1 VEERRFVSG
10 GKYVREVARV
20 EQVSLGR
27 EEGRERREGRERKEG
42 REEGGEREEG
52 RERREGRERKEGG
65 IERAETTLAERFVN
79 GGKFVGEFA
88 QREAVLA
95 KILVSLEEEEED
107 VNRKTLKEQADVRKF
122 SKVLSFDAYLVSFDS
137 Y

>member
-1 VEERRFVSG
+1 MEERRFVSG

-27 EEGRERREGRERKEG
+27 EEGRERREGRES
-42 REEGGEREEG
+42 
-52 RERREGRERKEGG
+52 KEGG

-122 SKVLSFDAYLVSFDS
+122 SKVLSFDTYLVSFDS